1 MVIIMKEKTVKKKG
15 SLVFVLLVCTI
26 LVSVFFLSAIES
38 NPYSYDVKTFS
49 SYEELQD
56 FLKTN
61 FGGNNLYGWSLDD
74 SSQPRSF
81 LAPESSKSGDTSISG
96 NAGGEGSVD
105 YSETNIQVEG
115 VDEPDI
121 VKTDGTYLYVI
132 ANQTIF
138 ILRAYPAEDAAV
150 LSKIYI
156 EDDVYL
162 SNIFIN
168 DNTLI
173 VFGNS
178 HRYPYDYKSPFKE
191 DEKNISIEI
200 IDYEPSYYWW
210 GVSSTIIKIFDI
222 SDKENPDI
230 IKDIEIDGSY
240 FDSRMIDNYIY
251 VIATEYSYEI
261 YQEIDEGN
269 VTLNIPEVT
278 INNDTKKI
286 PYDQIYYV
294 DIPQRMDTM
303 THVIAINLDDNE
315 VKQDSFLLSSS
326 HNIYVSQKNIYL
338 AYTKYNY
345 FIQPRLLLELPSD
358 DNEQSTIVYK
368 ISINDGD
375 IFYEGQGEVPGRI
388 LNQFS
393 MDEYDGFFRIATT
406 IGFSWGQNEPSS
418 NNVYI
423 LNENLKRVSELEDI
437 APGEQIY
444 SARFIGEK
452 AYLVTFRKIDPFF
465 TLDLSDPYNPEILG
479 SLKIPG
485 YSNYLHPFD
494 ENHIIGIGKD
504 TVESDSPNFA
514 WYQGLKIA
522 LFDVSDFENPKELDK
537 VIIGDRGTDSPA
549 LYDHKAFLFDLEKE
563 LLVIPVSLYEIS
575 NEIKEIYDE
584 NEGSQYGEFTYQ
596 GAYVYRL
603 NLDGFEFKGR
613 ITHMD
618 DNDMKQ
624 EDWYWWWSSSSYI
637 YRSLYID
644 DVLYTISEKM
654 IKMNNLDDLNEINGV
669 ELE

>member
-1 MVIIMKEKTVKKKG
+1 MKEKKVRKKG
-15 SLVFVLLVCTI
+15 SLIFVLLVCTI
-26 LVSVFFLSAIES
+26 LVSVFFLSALE
-38 NPYSYDVKTFS
+38 NNQYSYNVKTFS
-49 SYEELQD
+49 SYDELQD
-56 FLKTN
+56 FLKSN
-61 FGGNNLYGWSLDD
+61 YESNNYYGWTFDD
-74 SSQPRSF
+74 SSQSRTF
-81 LAPESSKSGDTSISG
+81 LVPESSKSGDNAIGG
-96 NAGGEGSVD
+96 NSENEDSVD

-138 ILRAYPAEDAAV
+138 IIRAYPAEEAIV
-150 LSKIYI
+150 LSKISI

-168 DNTLI
+168 HDTLI
-173 VFGNS
+173 VFGAS
-178 HRYPYDYKSPFKE
+178 YRYPNNNIWPVKEEKE
-191 DEKNISIEI
+191 DNNTEI
-200 IDYEPSYYWW
+200 IDYEPSYYLW
-210 GVSSTIIKIFDI
+210 GVTSTIIKIYDI
-222 SDKENPDI
+222 SDKDNPDI
-230 IKDIEIDGSY
+230 VKDIEIDGSY
-240 FDSRMIDNYIY
+240 FDARMIDNYIY

-261 YQEIDEGN
+261 YQEFDEGN
-269 VTLNIPEVT
+269 ATLNIPEVT

-303 THVIAINLDDNE
+303 THIIAINLDDNY
-315 VKQDSFLLSSS
+315 VKQESYLLGGS
-326 HNIYVSQKNIYL
+326 HNIYVSQKNIFL
-338 AYTKYNY
+338 AYTKYDY
-345 FIQPRLLLELPSD
+345 YIKPRPLIGISSNN
-358 DNEQSTIVYK
+358 NEESTIVYK
-368 ISINDGD
+368 ISINYGD

-393 MDEYDGFFRIATT
+393 MDEYDGFFRTATT
-406 IGFSWGQNEPSS
+406 IGYSWGENEPSS

-423 LNENLKRVSELEDI
+423 LDENLELVSKIEDI
-437 APGEQIY
+437 ATGEQIY
-444 SARFIGEK
+444 SARFMGEK
-452 AYLVTFRKIDPFF
+452 AYLVTFKNTDPFF
-465 TLDLSDPYNPEILG
+465 TLDLSDPYNPKILG

-504 TVESDSPNFA
+504 TVESNSPDFA

-522 LFDVSDFENPKELDK
+522 LFNVSDFENPKELDK

-549 LYDHKAFLFDLEKE
+549 LYNHKAFLFDLERE

-575 NEIKEIYDE
+575 NEIKDKYDE
-584 NEGSQYGEFTYQ
+584 EEGSKYGEFTYQ
-596 GAYVYRL
+596 GAYVYQL
-603 NLDGFEFKGR
+603 NLDGFDYKGR

-618 DNDMKQ
+618 DSDMKQ
-624 EDWYWWWSSSSYI
+624 KDWYWWWSSSSYI

-644 DVLYTISEKM
+644 DILYTISDKM

>member
-1 MVIIMKEKTVKKKG
+1 MVIIMIQKTVKKKG
-15 SLVFVLLVCTI
+15 SLIFVLLVCTI
-26 LVSVFFLSAIES
+26 LVSVFFLSSLEG
-38 NPYSYDVKTFS
+38 NPYSYNVNTFS
-49 SYEELQD
+49 SYDDLRD
-56 FLKTN
+56 FLK
-61 FGGNNLYGWSLDD
+61 NNLEINNYYGWSFDD
-74 SSQPRSF
+74 VSQSRPMLESG
-81 LAPESSKSGDTSISG
+81 SSKSGDSIPGS
-96 NAGGEGSVD
+96 NFESDGSVD

-121 VKTDGTYLYVI
+121 VKTDGTFLYVL

-138 ILRAYPAEDAAV
+138 ILRGYPAEDAVV
-150 LSKIYI
+150 LSKISI

-162 SNIFIN
+162 SNMFIN
-168 DNTLI
+168 DDTLI

-178 HRYPYDYKSPFKE
+178 YRYPNNYTWPIKE
-191 DEKNISIEI
+191 TSDD
-200 IDYEPSYYWW
+200 IDYEPNYYWW
-210 GVSSTIIKIFDI
+210 GVSSTIIKIYDI
-222 SDKENPDI
+222 SDKKNPEI
-230 IKDIEIDGSY
+230 LKDIEIDGSY

-251 VIATEYSYEI
+251 VVATEYSYEI
-261 YQEIDEGN
+261 YQEFGEGN

-278 INNDTKKI
+278 INNDTKRI
-286 PYDQIYYV
+286 PYDHIYYA
-294 DIPQRMDTM
+294 DIPERIDTM
-303 THVIAINLDDNE
+303 THIIAINLNNND
-315 VKQDSFLLSSS
+315 VKQESFLLGSSQ
-326 HNIYVSQKNIYL
+326 NIYVSQKNIFL

-345 FIQPRLLLELPSD
+345 YAQPRLLIGTSSN
-358 DNEQSTIVYK
+358 DNEEITIIYK
-368 ISINDGD
+368 ISIKDDD
-375 IFYEGQGEVPGRI
+375 ISYEGDGEVPGRI
-388 LNQFS
+388 INQFS

-406 IGFSWGQNEPSS
+406 IGYSWNENEQSR

-423 LNENLKRVSELEDI
+423 LDENLDRVSEIEDI

-444 SARFIGEK
+444 SARFMGEK
-452 AYLVTFRKIDPFF
+452 AYLVTFKNTDPFF
-465 TLDLSDPYNPEILG
+465 TLDLSDPYNPLILG

-485 YSNYLHPFD
+485 YSNYLHPLD

-504 TVESDSPNFA
+504 TVESYSPDFA

-522 LFDVSDFENPKELDK
+522 LFDVSDFDNPIELDK

-575 NEIKEIYDE
+575 NEVKDKYDE
-584 NEGSQYGEFTYQ
+584 YEGSEYGEFTYQ

-603 NLDGFEFKGR
+603 NLDGFEFMGR

-618 DNDMKQ
+618 DSDMKQ
-624 EDWYWWWSSSSYI
+624 NEWYWWWSSSSYI

-644 DVLYTISEKM
+644 DVLYTISDKM
-654 IKMNNLDDLNEINGV
+654 IKMNSLDDLYEINNV

>member
-1 MVIIMKEKTVKKKG
+1 MKEKKVRKKG
-15 SLVFVLLVCTI
+15 SLIFVLLVCTI
-26 LVSVFFLSAIES
+26 LVSVFFLSALE
-38 NPYSYDVKTFS
+38 NNQYSYNVKTFS
-49 SYEELQD
+49 SYDELQD
-56 FLKTN
+56 FLKSN
-61 FGGNNLYGWSLDD
+61 YESNNYYGWTFDD
-74 SSQPRSF
+74 SSQSRTF
-81 LAPESSKSGDTSISG
+81 LVPESSKSGDNAIGG
-96 NAGGEGSVD
+96 NSENEDSVD

-138 ILRAYPAEDAAV
+138 IIRAYPAEEAIV
-150 LSKIYI
+150 LSKISI

-168 DNTLI
+168 HDTLI
-173 VFGNS
+173 VFGAS
-178 HRYPYDYKSPFKE
+178 YRYPNNNIWPVKEEKE
-191 DEKNISIEI
+191 DNNTEI
-200 IDYEPSYYWW
+200 IDYEPSYYLW
-210 GVSSTIIKIFDI
+210 GVTSTIIKIYDI
-222 SDKENPDI
+222 SDKDNPDI
-230 IKDIEIDGSY
+230 VKDIEIDGSY
-240 FDSRMIDNYIY
+240 FDARMIDNYIY

-261 YQEIDEGN
+261 YQEFDEGN
-269 VTLNIPEVT
+269 ATLNIPEVT

-303 THVIAINLDDNE
+303 THIIAINLDDNY
-315 VKQDSFLLSSS
+315 VKQESYLLGGS
-326 HNIYVSQKNIYL
+326 HNIYVSQKNIFL
-338 AYTKYNY
+338 AYTKYDY
-345 FIQPRLLLELPSD
+345 YIQPRPLIGISSNN
-358 DNEQSTIVYK
+358 NEESTIVYK
-368 ISINDGD
+368 ISINYGD

-393 MDEYDGFFRIATT
+393 MDEYDGFFRTATT
-406 IGFSWGQNEPSS
+406 IGYSWGENEPSS

-423 LNENLKRVSELEDI
+423 LDENLELVSKIEDI
-437 APGEQIY
+437 ATGEQIY
-444 SARFIGEK
+444 SARFMGEK
-452 AYLVTFRKIDPFF
+452 AYLVTFKNTDPFF
-465 TLDLSDPYNPEILG
+465 TLDLSDPYNPKILG

-504 TVESDSPNFA
+504 TVESNSPDFA

-522 LFDVSDFENPKELDK
+522 LFNVSDFENPKELDK

-549 LYDHKAFLFDLEKE
+549 LYNHKAFLFDLERE

-575 NEIKEIYDE
+575 NEIKDKYDE
-584 NEGSQYGEFTYQ
+584 EEGSKYGEFTYQ
-596 GAYVYRL
+596 GAYVYQL
-603 NLDGFEFKGR
+603 NLDGFDYKGR

-618 DNDMKQ
+618 DSDMKQ
-624 EDWYWWWSSSSYI
+624 KDWYWWWSSSSYI

-644 DVLYTISEKM
+644 DILYTISDKM